1 MPSSHL
7 TSQISEAALRH
18 PQWVL
23 IERVAASHCFQSSAR
38 LRDFL
43 FYVADCAL
51 RDAPEEATEQQVG
64 VSVFQ
69 RSPGYN
75 CAEDNIVRTH
85 ARLLRQK
92 LAEYFQNEGIREE
105 IIIEI
110 PKGHYLPIF
119 QSSSRAVPIL
129 PAIVAPEKAFG
140 SSRLVW
146 LLIALLL
153 PVCLAGAWW
162 WHKDR
167 TANNSAI
174 NRFWDPFFANNDS
187 LVIYSNALFV
197 GNAFDGLRYALPTD
211 SPHTDMDGNYVDSY
225 TGVGEVVSVYDLS
238 RLFNSHHSTFTLK
251 RSLLVTWDEAKLK
264 NLIFVGSVEQNPAL
278 RVMPATVD
286 FTPLRGTESFGIVN
300 HNPKPGEQPLYSR
313 PNHPLSKDY
322 AILAL
327 LPGLDPGRKSLVFGG
342 LTTMGTQ
349 AAVDFACDPAGA
361 KQLLDSAVRPDGSI
375 RPFEAVIETKIA
387 GGVPIQTK
395 LDAIHVH

>member
-7 TSQISEAALRH
+7 TFQISEAALRH

-23 IERVAASHCFQSSAR
+23 VERVAASHCFQSSAR

-167 TANNSAI
+167 TVNSSAI
-174 NRFWDPFFANNDS
+174 NRFWDPF
-187 LVIYSNALFV
+187 LQTTI
-197 GNAFDGLRYALPTD
+197 R
-211 SPHTDMDGNYVDSY
+211 
-225 TGVGEVVSVYDLS
+225 LS
-238 RLFNSHHSTFTLK
+238 FT
-251 RSLLVTWDEAKLK
+251 
-264 NLIFVGSVEQNPAL
+264 
-278 RVMPATVD
+278 VMPSLSAMPSTDYDMPRPPAIRTPTWQATMWTLIPV
-286 FTPLRGTESFGIVN
+286 
-300 HNPKPGEQPLYSR
+300 
-313 PNHPLSKDY
+313 
-322 AILAL
+322 
-327 LPGLDPGRKSLVFGG
+327 LVR
-342 LTTMGTQ
+342 
-349 AAVDFACDPAGA
+349 
-361 KQLLDSAVRPDGSI
+361 S
-375 RPFEAVIETKIA
+375 
-387 GGVPIQTK
+387 
-395 LDAIHVH
+395 